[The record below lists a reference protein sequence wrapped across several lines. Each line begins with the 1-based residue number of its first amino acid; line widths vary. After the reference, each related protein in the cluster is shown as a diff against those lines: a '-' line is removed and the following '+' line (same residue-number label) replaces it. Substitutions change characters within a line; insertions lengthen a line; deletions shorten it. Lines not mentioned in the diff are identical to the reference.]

1 MREEDF
7 PLGSS
12 SDATIP
18 LSFKYLGS
26 GIVTNI
32 CSVSAP
38 FPFLQQLDDDG
49 DIMVVPVKVP
59 PPLLPLHRQP
69 ALPNNCLGGLFMAAP
84 TVVLKSAHVMA
95 LYSHGPESLSALCS
109 DRR

>member
-49 DIMVVPVKVP
+49 DSLYLSRYHLHCSHFTGS
-59 PPLLPLHRQP
+59 LLCRTIVWGVYLWQHLR
-69 ALPNNCLGGLFMAAP
+69 
-84 TVVLKSAHVMA
+84 VVLKSAHVMA